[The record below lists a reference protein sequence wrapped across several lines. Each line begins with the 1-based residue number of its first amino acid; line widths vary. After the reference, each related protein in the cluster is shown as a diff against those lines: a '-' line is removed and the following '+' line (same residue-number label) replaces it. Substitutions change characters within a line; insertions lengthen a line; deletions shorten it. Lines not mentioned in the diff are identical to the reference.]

1 MPRRPNDLNPK
12 QQRFVAEFLVDL
24 NATQAA
30 KRVGYGS
37 PKQAGAR
44 LMATPHVIKAII
56 AGMEKRN
63 AKVGIDAEWV
73 LRELHAVHQRAVQAI
88 KPALH
93 PKHRTQMHDDQGNAL
108 FTYDATA
115 ALRALELISR
125 HVDVDAFAANRVK
138 LDADQSL
145 VDLLHAGRRRAGLD
159 KDGNRRP
166 VIDVTPRREHPVEEP
181 PLVEPKPEQISAKEP
196 EPKPERISAELYPGN
211 PDWRPT
217 PQAIPVAAPGQ
228 VLHDYDPFKGRL

>member
-12 QQRFVAEFLVDL
+12 QQCFVAEFLVDR

-30 KRVGYGS
+30 KRAGYGS
-37 PKQAGAR
+37 AKQAGAR

-63 AKVGIDAEWV
+63 EKTGWDAERV
-73 LRELHAVHQRAVQAI
+73 LLELVAVHQRAIQAI
-88 KPALH
+88 RPALH
-93 PKHRTQMHDDQGNAL
+93 PRHRTHMRDDDGNLL

-115 ALRALELISR
+115 ALRALELIAK

-138 LDADQSL
+138 LDADASL
-145 VDLLHAGRRRAGLD
+145 VEILQAGRKRASA
-159 KDGNRRP
+159 KVEDGNRRP
-166 VIDVTPRREHPVEEP
+166 VIVDVTPREHPVEEP
-181 PLVEPKPEQISAKEP
+181 PPELEQPAEPPQPEQISAKE
-196 EPKPERISAELYPGN
+196 RYPGN

-228 VLHDYDPFKGRL
+228 VLHDYDPFKGRK